1 MYLDFL
7 LKVILINQSNKIY
20 STNKQL
26 RFKTSMLQSN
36 LCGYSGAYIVVTGA
50 TTVRGTVRDR
60 KIGL

>member
-50 TTVRGTVRDR
+50 ITVRGTVIDR